1 MSEFAKGKLKINDR
15 GDDVLR
21 IFCKDKIIAFLG
33 WDDGFNENRPG
44 AEANAAELVKRW
56 NCHEELEQRDTIMV
70 EALAEIKALAAG
82 DSNPEQPQSIKEIV
96 NSCIEE
102 LAALAAAENK

>member
-1 MSEFAKGKLKINDR
+1 MSEPKKMCPCGNPQSYPIPHEHDQTEREK
-15 GDDVLR
+15 V
-21 IFCKDKIIAFLG
+21 IIKHFR
-33 WDDGFNENRPG
+33 D
-44 AEANAAELVKRW
+44 
-56 NCHEELEQRDTIMV
+56 CHEELEQRDTIMV

-102 LAALAAAENK
+102 LAALAMAKEE